1 MAVESRGERRGP
13 DRRTT
18 RRFALPERR
27 YGFDRRAPKGRGVG
41 ASYQRM
47 LLRYRQNPR
56 AIFLVL
62 ALVTVLNFGDLL
74 FTQRALV
81 RGAVEVNPI
90 MRFFFD
96 IHPVWAAVVK
106 ASIGMIVVE
115 VIWTWRAHR
124 SALALSVGTAMGMA
138 ALFGYHLVTQKIVP
152 I

>member
-1 MAVESRGERRGP
+1 MSVESRGERRGA

-27 YGFDRRAPKGRGVG
+27 RGFDRRVPQGRAPG
-41 ASYQRM
+41 AMYQRM

-62 ALVTVLNFGDLL
+62 VLVTVLNFADLL

-81 RGAVEVNPI
+81 RGAIEVNPI

-106 ASIGMIVVE
+106 ASIGMVVVE
-115 VIWTWRAHR
+115 IIWAWRTHR
-124 SALALSVGTAMGMA
+124 SALALSIGAAMGMA
-138 ALFGYHLVTQKIVP
+138 ALFAYHLVTQKIVP